1 MQNLRQINPKLH
13 WLPRIQSWTSLLLI
27 LLTASL
33 VYLGVAARPVYA
45 HGGIIIDSGYTPQYE
60 WLVAINPY
68 PTTPGPTTITILVY
82 DVQTHRPVIDL
93 QAEMLL
99 AAPASAEPCCKQGVH
114 NGPLPLLTD
123 PTLYPGDY
131 STIVDLE
138 QVGHWAGLVQLTA
151 GEQTTELEIGFD
163 VLEGDSTANAP
174 VATSAV
180 DAAATATAFAANVES
195 ARQSVS
201 PLGVSENLAQAASP
215 LTAPDNTTQ
224 VSSPLANSAASSNV
238 ATQRAP
244 GGWLSGNWWLL
255 GIVLL
260 VPVVAVFVW
269 ALRPKTEE

>member
-1 MQNLRQINPKLH
+1 MQNLRQTKFRITQ
-13 WLPRIQSWTSLLLI
+13 LPYPHSWIYLLLI

-33 VYLGVAARPVYA
+33 VQLGLASEPVYA
-45 HGGIIIDSGYTPQYE
+45 HGGVIIDSGYTPQYE

-93 QAEMLL
+93 QGELLL
-99 AAPASAEPCCKQGVH
+99 AAPDSVEPCCKQGVH

-123 PTLYPGDY
+123 PAVYPGDY

-163 VLEGDSTANAP
+163 VLEGDSTTNAP
-174 VATSAV
+174 VATAAV

-195 ARQSVS
+195 ARQS
-201 PLGVSENLAQAASP
+201 PLPLAVSENLAQVA
-215 LTAPDNTTQ
+215 
-224 VSSPLANSAASSNV
+224 SPLANSAASANV
-238 ATQRAP
+238 GAQRAP

>member
-1 MQNLRQINPKLH
+1 M
-13 WLPRIQSWTSLLLI
+13 
-27 LLTASL
+27 
-33 VYLGVAARPVYA
+33 
-45 HGGIIIDSGYTPQYE
+45 
-60 WLVAINPY
+60 AINPY

-93 QAEMLL
+93 QGELLL
-99 AAPASAEPCCKQGVH
+99 AAPDSVEPCCKQGVH

-123 PTLYPGDY
+123 PAIYPGDY

-174 VATSAV
+174 VATAAV

-195 ARQSVS
+195 ARQS
-201 PLGVSENLAQAASP
+201 PLPLAVSENLS
-215 LTAPDNTTQ
+215 Q
-224 VSSPLANSAASSNV
+224 VASPLANSAASANV
-238 ATQRAP
+238 GAQRAP